1 MGYGICP
8 GKNSQSLAGAQHVS
22 ESFYNY
28 KQSITVSATG
38 FQMPIHHAS
47 LTASVP
53 LGELPGFPHT
63 SILIYRVSEVPK
75 NLKS

>member
-1 MGYGICP
+1 MVGYGICP
-8 GKNSQSLAGAQHVS
+8 GKSSQGLAGARHVP

-38 FQMPIHHAS
+38 FQMPILHAS
-47 LTASVP
+47 LTASAS

-63 SILIYRVSEVPK
+63 SILIYKESGVPK
-75 NLKS
+75 N